1 MHYNIHVNHYG
12 GINIRGKLMSI
23 SAVKEGHCIRERI
36 HAFNGAYMYMLDQA
50 KVWMKEAHTE
60 TNIQFL

>member
-1 MHYNIHVNHYG
+1 
-12 GINIRGKLMSI
+12 MSI